1 METAIQLALPLFREP
16 TFDELLQRHS
26 SAGRLSV
33 LVHPRL
39 RRSWR
44 VKLCVCSGERRLFIP
59 VAFAEAPGPVKTALI
74 EWALLPLRTEGRVKK
89 DIRFKKTEL
98 ERIIWRHLE
107 SSGGWPVRRSRLDP
121 ERIADKT
128 PGCIYD
134 LREIFNSVNKE
145 YFDGTLSS
153 HLRWGPALSKTSH
166 HAIRADRTEKTVNLI
181 TIAGVYNHPAVPRFA
196 IEAVMY
202 HEMLHIAIPP
212 WKKNGRR
219 VVHGASFKTA
229 ERSFNGF
236 MEWQAWERTSLPW
249 LLRRKRN
256 SN

>member
-16 TFDELLQRHS
+16 TFDELLQQHP
-26 SAGRLSV
+26 SAGSLSIII
-33 LVHPRL
+33 LPRL
-39 RRSWR
+39 RRSWQ
-44 VKLCVCSGERRLFIP
+44 VKVCVRSGERRLFVP
-59 VAFAEAPGPVKTALI
+59 AALAEAPGPVKTALI
-74 EWALLPLRTEGRVKK
+74 EWALLPLRTKGRGKK

-107 SSGGWPVRRSRLDP
+107 SSGGRAVRRSRLDP

-128 PGCIYD
+128 PGRIYD
-134 LREIFNSVNKE
+134 LREIFNSVNKK

-153 HLRWGPALSKTSH
+153 HLRWGPPLSKTSH
-166 HAIRADRTEKTVNLI
+166 HTIRTDRTGTTVNLI

-219 VVHGASFKTA
+219 VVHGASFKKA
-229 ERSFNGF
+229 ERSFGSF
-236 MEWQAWERTSLPW
+236 REWQAWERTSLPW
-249 LLRRKRN
+249 LLQRKRN
-256 SN
+256 SI